1 MKPKIIEMESLSLLG
16 MNFYGDPFK
25 NNNFWDEENEI
36 GHLWNRFINYFK
48 NNQKGFKRRIKTDVS
63 LEIFIPSDDYKT
75 HGVCEIF
82 VGVIVD
88 KLDIIP
94 INCVAK
100 KLPKCRYAVFTL
112 KGEKINSDW
121 QNKIFS
127 EWLPQSEYEL
137 QYDFNI
143 QYYDKRFKGID
154 QLNNSEIDVYLPII
168 KKV

>member
-1 MKPKIIEMESLSLLG
+1 MEPKIIELESLSLLG

-48 NNQKGFKRRIKTDVS
+48 NNQKGFKRRIETDVS

-100 KLPKCRYAVFTL
+100 KLPKCTYAVFTV

-127 EWLPQSEYEL
+127 EWLPQSDYEL

-143 QYYDKRFKGID
+143 QYYDKRFKGIN